1 MKRPIL
7 AKLSLIAATPG
18 AAALVRPSLRRLA
31 ITSAILSAAPLFG
44 VQAASADMEGFRD
57 ILRPHGVERS
67 LAQKFA
73 DGRRCGSTANNTFTN
88 AAAFQKCMRAR
99 GWALDHAVPDAP
111 PSAPSWIDPDTGME
125 CHSAGIAAICVP
137 PQGTVTY
144 TNKHGYPCKRTGIVS
159 VCGSL

>member
-1 MKRPIL
+1 MKCPYSTIL
-7 AKLSLIAATPG
+7 SFTAASIGKLLRG
-18 AAALVRPSLRRLA
+18 AAF
-31 ITSAILSAAPLFG
+31 TSAVLGAALLFG
-44 VQAASADMEGFRD
+44 AQAASAETQIFKD

-73 DGRRCGSTANNTFTN
+73 DGHRCGATANNTFTN

-99 GWALDHAVPDAP
+99 GWALDHTVPDAP
-111 PSAPSWIDPDTGME
+111 ASPSTWIDPDTGME
-125 CHSAGIAAICVP
+125 CHSAGIAAVCVP

-159 VCGSL
+159 VCGNL